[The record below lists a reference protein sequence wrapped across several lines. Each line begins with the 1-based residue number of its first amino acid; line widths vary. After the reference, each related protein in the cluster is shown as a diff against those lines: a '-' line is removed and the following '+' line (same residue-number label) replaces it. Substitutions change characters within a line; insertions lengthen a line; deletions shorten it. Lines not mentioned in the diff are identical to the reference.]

1 VEIVLRPVR
10 EADLPVLFEHQ
21 HDPEANRM
29 AAFPARE
36 RDAFLAHWRGILAEE
51 DVIVR
56 TITADGEVVGDILAW
71 DDGGRT
77 LVGYWIGREHWG
89 RGIATRALAAF
100 VEDVTTRPLHA
111 KVAEHNAG
119 SIRVLEK
126 CGFTRRGAPERGDD
140 GIVDLLYVLEEA
152 RSGASHSA
160 G

>member
-1 VEIVLRPVR
+1 MEIVLRAVE

-21 HDPEANRM
+21 RDPDANRM

-36 RDAFLAHWRGILAEE
+36 RDAFVAHWRGILA
-51 DVIVR
+51 DDGVIAR
-56 TITADGEVVGDILAW
+56 TILADGQVVGDILSW
-71 DDGGRT
+71 EDDGRM
-77 LVGYWIGREHWG
+77 LLGYWIGREHWG

-100 VEDVTTRPLHA
+100 VEEVATRPLYA
-111 KVAEHNAG
+111 KVAVHNAG

-126 CGFTRRGAPERGDD
+126 CGFLRGGEPERGDD
-140 GIVDLLYVLEEA
+140 GIVDLLYALE

>member
-1 VEIVLRPVR
+1 MEIALRAVE

-21 HDPEANRM
+21 RDPEANRM
-29 AAFPARE
+29 AAFPARD
-36 RDAFLAHWRGILAEE
+36 RDAFVAHWRGILVDEG
-51 DVIVR
+51 VIAR
-56 TITADGEVVGDILAW
+56 TILADGQVVGDILSW
-71 DDGGRT
+71 VDDERR

-100 VEDVTTRPLHA
+100 AEEVTIRPLYA
-111 KVAEHNAG
+111 KVAVHNAG

-126 CGFTRRGAPERGDD
+126 CGFVRRGEPERGDD
-140 GIVDLLYVLEEA
+140 GIVDLLYVLE